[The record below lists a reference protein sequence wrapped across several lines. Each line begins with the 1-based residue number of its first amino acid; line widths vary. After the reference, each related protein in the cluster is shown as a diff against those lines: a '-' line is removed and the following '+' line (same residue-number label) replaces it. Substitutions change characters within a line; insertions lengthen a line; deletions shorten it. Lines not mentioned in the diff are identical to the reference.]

1 MPRARDEPGE
11 FQEPSPVLAS
21 LAVNGTRA
29 ELRRVYHLPRE
40 QAAEELHISLAHLK
54 RTCQQL
60 GVVRWPYRKLD
71 SLYQLRSYLE
81 KQPRPNAALQRAHL
95 RAIELELQRIYNDP
109 NHEIGADLMALRRH
123 CWKQAQRIKNRAS
136 CSSLA
141 SASTLQGPASP
152 SSQQSSGSRQR
163 PTSVTPGRRW
173 AVIGARAELVSGDY
187 SGSLHCPGVAQL
199 EPLRTASFS
208 AGTVRGQGVK
218 GETDAGQRDWG
229 VANVKSEASDPG
241 SGEAQEQARVMHEAV
256 LPCRTSFKRSSVDH
270 LPVQRRSR
278 SGLRNHTSLKTE
290 ELVANEVRRQ
300 LTRAFQGF
308 DPRDDASEGQGA
320 ASAPL
325 PSVTS
330 LLAQHAGVS
339 QSSKR
344 DVDGGSFGSTPGRGS
359 SSGASTAPIRDSSK
373 RASARLAGVHP
384 FGAEA
389 GTLHSLPTSTG
400 AARMAIRDA
409 LLPNHSHCSG
419 LTGREDEKRWHSSYP
434 PSPVLPTFG
443 SLPSSMG
450 HFSAAGP
457 STPIKQRPSLLA
469 ALLGHT
475 SMSGS
480 YPAAGTQGP
489 HSQCVE
495 EAPLPSPAAGSSR
508 LEPHMGDQLGM
519 VGSGLPNTHSFTRAG
534 PAGARLPA
542 ANPFGAL
549 PPLALQPL
557 PCAPPAWLLAADS
570 SHLEPTPGP
579 DIGNGGVGSEWAG
592 YHDHDFML
600 QVPDDF
606 MQDAVCMDMDL
617 CGGVGSLE
625 ADADSCLVDAA
636 GCVSGMGQDPLPWW
650 PVSLEL
656 QEDLQAMLRAEG
668 QFPC

>member
-1 MPRARDEPGE
+1 
-11 FQEPSPVLAS
+11 
-21 LAVNGTRA
+21 
-29 ELRRVYHLPRE
+29 
-40 QAAEELHISLAHLK
+40 
-54 RTCQQL
+54 
-60 GVVRWPYRKLD
+60 
-71 SLYQLRSYLE
+71 
-81 KQPRPNAALQRAHL
+81 
-95 RAIELELQRIYNDP
+95 
-109 NHEIGADLMALRRH
+109 MALRRH

-141 SASTLQGPASP
+141 SASASQGPASP

-173 AVIGARAELVSGDY
+173 AVPGARAELVSADDN
-187 SGSLHCPGVAQL
+187 GSLHCPGVAQL
-199 EPLRTASFS
+199 EPLRTANFS
-208 AGTVRGQGVK
+208 AATARGQGVR
-218 GETDAGQRDWG
+218 GETDAGQREWG
-229 VANVKSEASDPG
+229 FANVKSEVSDSG

-256 LPCRTSFKRSSVDH
+256 LPCRTSFKRSSVD
-270 LPVQRRSR
+270 VQRRSR

-300 LTRAFQGF
+300 LTRVFQGF
-308 DPRDDASEGQGA
+308 DPRDDALEGQGA

-325 PSVTS
+325 PSATS
-330 LLAQHAGVS
+330 LLAQHVVVS

-344 DVDGGSFGSTPGRGS
+344 DVDGGSFGSAPGRHS

-373 RASARLAGVHP
+373 RPPAQLAGVRS
-384 FGAEA
+384 FGTEV
-389 GTLHSLPTSTG
+389 GTLHSLPTSTC

-409 LLPNHSHCSG
+409 LLPSHSHRSG
-419 LTGREDEKRWHSSYP
+419 LPGWEDEKRWHSSYP
-434 PSPVLPTFG
+434 ASPALPTFG
-443 SLPSSMG
+443 SLPSFMG

-457 STPIKQRPSLLA
+457 STPIQQRPSLLA
-469 ALLGHT
+469 APLGHT

-489 HSQCVE
+489 HSHCVE
-495 EAPLPSPAAGSSR
+495 EARMPTPAAGSRR
-508 LEPHMGDQLGM
+508 LEPQMGDSLG
-519 VGSGLPNTHSFTRAG
+519 VVDTHSFTRAG
-534 PAGARLPA
+534 PPGVRLPT

-549 PPLALQPL
+549 LPLALQPL
-557 PCAPPAWLLAADS
+557 PCPPPAWLLAADS

-579 DIGNGGVGSEWAG
+579 DIGNGGVSSEWAG

-606 MQDAVCMDMDL
+606 MQDADCMDMDL
-617 CGGVGSLE
+617 CGEVGALE

-636 GCVSGMGQDPLPWW
+636 GCVSRMGQDPMPWW